1 MKSFKEH
8 LEEAMKKVNL
18 DGVEII
24 MGATKNAQEAAKEV
38 AKAYKISAA
47 EAKKLV
53 QQVMKRAM
61 KK

>member
-8 LEEAMKKVNL
+8 IAEAKKVNL

-24 MGATKNAQEAAKEV
+24 MGGTKNSAEAEREV

-53 QQVMKRAM
+53 QQVMKRAKG